1 MAGKRLGVYLRS
13 RREARGV
20 SVEALARAT
29 RIPPRILEAME
40 QDRLRELPAPVFVRG
55 FIRAYL
61 RQLGDSP
68 REALALYEA
77 WVAAHTPREAP
88 PPPRFRLHPPLVAA
102 ALLLLV
108 LAAGLYLVA
117 PRPPG
122 NGPGPAERVSSRA
135 PDLAP
140 SAGGLTAGTPTR
152 PLAGEPSPGARGA
165 AVVGED
171 SEEHR
176 LVVRARELTWVRVET
191 GAGTA
196 TEALLAP
203 GETREWRSSSRF
215 VLTVGNAGG
224 VSLELNGE
232 PLPPL
237 GASGEVVR
245 ELVLP
250 LLEGS

>member
-1 MAGKRLGVYLRS
+1 MAEKRLGVYLRS

-20 SVEALARAT
+20 SVEAMARAT
-29 RIPPRILEAME
+29 RIPPRILEAVE

-68 REALALYEA
+68 REALALYDA
-77 WVAAHTPREAP
+77 WVAAHIPQAPP

-102 ALLLLV
+102 ALLLLG
-108 LAAGLYLVA
+108 LAAGLYLLA

-152 PLAGEPSPGARGA
+152 PVAGEPGAGPRGVGVVAESGAR
-165 AVVGED
+165 
-171 SEEHR
+171 R
-176 LVVRARELTWVRVET
+176 LVVRAREQTWVRVET
-191 GAGTA
+191 GAGGA
-196 TEALLAP
+196 TQELLAP
-203 GETREWRSSSRF
+203 GETREWRSPSRF

-224 VSLELNGE
+224 VTLELDGE
-232 PLPPL
+232 PLPSL

-250 LLEGS
+250 PEDGS